1 MCKPSGTG
9 YAVGMRLLLLT
20 ALTMC
25 AFAANSILNRL
36 AIDSGASDPASF
48 AVFRVMSGAAV
59 LWALVLLRGV
69 ALPLRSR
76 RRIVGAGSL
85 SLYMIGFSL
94 AYLTLDAGL
103 GALILFAVV
112 QITMFAVGAI
122 MGATPTMR
130 QVAGAGIALAGLTF
144 VLWPS
149 GSVQVD
155 ALGAGLMVAAGLCW
169 AVYSLA
175 GRSEPDALAGTA
187 ANFVVALPITGLVL
201 VGMGGNWH
209 MTGLGYLLAA
219 LSGGVT
225 SGLGYALWY
234 RVLPQLSPS
243 VAAVVQLSVPVIAI
257 VGGVVLLG
265 EVAGPRLMAGTAL
278 VLGGIALAVLR
289 RTRG

>member
-48 AVFRVMSGAAV
+48 AVFRVLSGAAV
-59 LWALVLLRGV
+59 LWVLVLLRG
-69 ALPLRSR
+69 AAMPLRSR

-85 SLYMIGFSL
+85 FLYMIGFSL

-112 QITMFAVGAI
+112 QIAMFAVGAI
-122 MGATPTMR
+122 MGATPTVR

-155 ALGAGLMVAAGLCW
+155 ALGAGLMVAAGLGW

-201 VGMGGNWH
+201 VGMGGDWQ
-209 MTGLGYLLAA
+209 MTGVGYLLAA

-265 EVAGPRLMAGTAL
+265 EVAGPRLVAGTAL